1 MFFRVNKSKMKWA
14 ALEILAKTTDNN
26 QRPVTA
32 THSSSARE
40 THFSSNVDS
49 VTQFVLDNEMLV
61 IIISAISKQKMLF
74 SSART
79 KAIQHGVLRIYKSL
93 KSLIQFIEIGLI
105 VSDWF
110 NLISDRSMAS

>member
-1 MFFRVNKSKMKWA
+1 MFIRENKSKMKWA

-32 THSSSARE
+32 THSSSAGE
-40 THFSSNVDS
+40 THFPSNVDS
-49 VTQFVLDNEMLV
+49 VIQFVSDNGILV

-74 SSART
+74 SSAKT

-105 VSDWF
+105 VSDWL